1 MPQYNKLF
9 FVIDKV
15 TKLESLKKYLSN
27 KKKEMNVN
35 ANVLINL
42 PTKTYTLNLV
52 CKLSQNSFKTN
63 MIPIISSVFKSN
75 VQDSIE
81 IA

>member
-1 MPQYNKLF
+1 
-9 FVIDKV
+9 
-15 TKLESLKKYLSN
+15 
-27 KKKEMNVN
+27 MNVN

-63 MIPIISSVFKSN
+63 MILIISSVFKSN